1 MRRTN
6 SASNHIAASLNANA
20 PAAPVNAAAGG
31 TGNSTYAV
39 GDILVANST
48 SSLGRLTAGSP
59 GQVVGISS
67 TGGVM
72 YVTNGATVT
81 NNVISQN
88 VAATEDLGV
97 TNAAG
102 YIRLTNNTNASL
114 NVTGVQVSPN
124 FANGSVVTLVNISA
138 SPSDVIQLTNLDNTS
153 VATDQ
158 FDLPGGQP
166 ILLTQK
172 ARLPSFTTVLFQN
185 GSLFLRINKVF
196 AINHF
201 FAIINHQSSIPF
213 SQQHETP

>member
-1 MRRTN
+1 MDGRSN
-6 SASNHIAASLNANA
+6 ASNGT
-20 PAAPVNAAAGG
+20 AGG

-39 GDILVANST
+39 GDLLVAKST
-48 SSLGRLTAGSP
+48 TTLTRLPAGVA

-67 TGGVM
+67 TGGVT

-81 NNVISQN
+81 NNVLSQT
-88 VAATEDLGV
+88 VAATQDLGV

-102 YIRLTNNTNASL
+102 YIRLTNNTNAPL

-124 FANGSVVTLVNISA
+124 FANGSVVTLVNVSG

-153 VATDQ
+153 AAADQ

-172 ARLPSFTTVLFQN
+172 GAATFIYDS
-185 GSLFLRINKVF
+185 SLSKWELVSTN
-196 AINHF
+196 
-201 FAIINHQSSIPF
+201 
-213 SQQHETP
+213 